1 MLRKFSYRS
10 LFALS
15 VLILAVLACGG
26 GGNANN
32 EATHTPAP
40 TATPDITAN
49 FISYTS
55 ENSGVIVSYP
65 SDWARDDTFFLSIAS
80 DEALLET
87 TESQEGA
94 LIAFLSDTPANLGG
108 NDPKTILSATLANMA
123 TDSGITMQGEPADL
137 TVKGQSG
144 AIVDVT
150 GTAEDGTPLSGFVA
164 TLINGEWATIV
175 LAITPTAGSENYL
188 PTMKAVL
195 NTVEVTEAPPPA
207 EIEPLSTEELVIE
220 EPTPVVE
227 EPEPTIEPEPTVDA
241 GNTAAAETISQ
252 WASSATASSQ
262 FSSSW
267 AATNTTGAPDTP
279 ECGDYTTAWA
289 SSSSTGVD
297 WLEVYYDVPVFA
309 TEINIYESYNPD
321 QVITVELIAVSGE
334 VVEVYTQ
341 APEGF
346 DTCPMFLSVTV
357 PETDFLVQGVRITV
371 DQSLLNV
378 GWNEIDAVELIG
390 YPAN

>member
-1 MLRKFSYRS
+1 MLRKFSYQS
-10 LFALS
+10 LFAL
-15 VLILAVLACGG
+15 AVLVLSVIACGG

-32 EATHTPAP
+32 EATNTPAP

-49 FISYTS
+49 FISITS
-55 ENSGVIVSYP
+55 ETSGVIVSYP
-65 SDWARDDTFFLSIAS
+65 SDWVTDDSFFLSIAS
-80 DEALLET
+80 NAVLLES

-94 LIAFLSDTPANLGG
+94 IMIFLSDTPANLGG
-108 NDPKTILSATLANMA
+108 NDPKAILTETVASMSA
-123 TDSGITMQGEPADL
+123 DSGFLTNGDPTDL

-144 AIVDVT
+144 AIVEVT
-150 GTAEDGTPLSGFVA
+150 GTADDETPLTGFVA
-164 TLINGEWATIV
+164 IVINGEWATVIM
-175 LAITPTAGSENYL
+175 AITPTDGSEDYL
-188 PTMKAVL
+188 PTMRAIL
-195 NTVEVTEAPPPA
+195 NTVEVTEAPAPDESALLP
-207 EIEPLSTEELVIE
+207 TEEPIVE

-227 EPEPTIEPEPTVDA
+227 EPEPTVEPTVDV
-241 GNTAAAETISQ
+241 GITAAAETISQ

-267 AATNTTGAPDTP
+267 AATNATGAPDTP

-321 QVITVELIAVSGE
+321 QIVTVELIAVSGE

-371 DQSLLNV
+371 DQSVLNV